1 MRGKAVKSLNEVEGI
16 LDLFEIFE
24 RLQVIIDRN
33 YLYIDIMGSNEAQ
46 QWVLSSTLL
55 FIYKYMLLVPNKR
68 CA

>member
-46 QWVLSSTLL
+46 Q
-55 FIYKYMLLVPNKR
+55 
-68 CA
+68 